1 MPHSPS
7 PGDTPKRKHFPRLRP
22 EQPPANPDICSFAR
36 PSLCGFRARFFLPS
50 PRLSKIDHFT
60 GGTGR
65 QTPSIPPPTCTLKR
79 TNSHAGPTAKDP
91 ALLTEVEGGGCVEGG
106 GMTKTTACVGEHCLR
121 LRREIF
127 SGKTGFYTQWS
138 WVWRKGAHIKRSA
151 LMCA

>member
-1 MPHSPS
+1 MPHSSS

-50 PRLSKIDHFT
+50 PHLSKIDHFT

-106 GMTKTTACVGEHCLR
+106 GGDDKDDSLCGGTLSAAATRNLFRKNRILYTMVVGV
-121 LRREIF
+121 
-127 SGKTGFYTQWS
+127 K
-138 WVWRKGAHIKRSA
+138 KGGTY
-151 LMCA
+151 

>member
-1 MPHSPS
+1 MSIIVSELFLSACLTPLLQETPLRGSIFHGCGPSNPPLTLTFVHLPAPLFVVSAPAFSSPLHVCQKLTTLQ
-7 PGDTPKRKHFPRLRP
+7 GEQVGRLR
-22 EQPPANPDICSFAR
+22 QS
-36 PSLCGFRARFFLPS
+36 
-50 PRLSKIDHFT
+50 
-60 GGTGR
+60 
-65 QTPSIPPPTCTLKR
+65 PPTCTLKR

-138 WVWRKGAHIKRSA
+138 WV
-151 LMCA
+151 

>member
-1 MPHSPS
+1 MSIIVSELFLSACLTPLLQETPLRGSIFHGCGPSNPPLTLTFVHLPAPLFVVSAPAFSSPLHVCQKLTTLQ
-7 PGDTPKRKHFPRLRP
+7 GEQVGRLR
-22 EQPPANPDICSFAR
+22 QSPP
-36 PSLCGFRARFFLPS
+36 
-50 PRLSKIDHFT
+50 
-60 GGTGR
+60 
-65 QTPSIPPPTCTLKR
+65 PPPTCTLKR

-138 WVWRKGAHIKRSA
+138 WV
-151 LMCA
+151 

>member
-36 PSLCGFRARFFLPS
+36 PSLCGFRACFFLPS

-65 QTPSIPPPTCTLKR
+65 QTPSIPPPPHLYPETHKFARGADCQRSCFTDWSGRWGVCGGWGDDKDDSLCGGTLSAAATRNLFRKNR
-79 TNSHAGPTAKDP
+79 ILYTMVVGVKK
-91 ALLTEVEGGGCVEGG
+91 GG
-106 GMTKTTACVGEHCLR
+106 T
-121 LRREIF
+121 
-127 SGKTGFYTQWS
+127 Y
-138 WVWRKGAHIKRSA
+138 
-151 LMCA
+151 